1 MDYRTTLKKNTII
14 QILLFLVLIAID
26 QLTKYWAV
34 IKLKDQPSIPL
45 IKNVLELRYLEN
57 NGAAF
62 GFLQNKQWLFYV
74 ITVIVLIAIGFVFV
88 RIIKQ
93 SNLYMQLDAEKIRKK
108 TLKDSAILNY
118 VLVILAAGAIGN
130 LIDRIAHTYVV
141 DFIYFR
147 LINFPIFNFADI
159 CVTCSAIFLVIF
171 LVFIYKDD
179 PEFTIFSKKKDN
191 G

>member
-1 MDYRTTLKKNTII
+1 MKVL
-14 QILLFLVLIAID
+14 QLLI
-26 QLTKYWAV
+26 
-34 IKLKDQPSIPL
+34 
-45 IKNVLELRYLEN
+45 
-57 NGAAF
+57 
-62 GFLQNKQWLFYV
+62 LQNKQWLFYV
-74 ITVIVLIAIGFVFV
+74 ITMIVLIAIVFVFV

-93 SNLYMQLDAEKIRKK
+93 SNQYMQLDAEKIRAK
-108 TLKDSAILNY
+108 TLKDSAIINY

-159 CVTCSAIFLVIF
+159 CVTLSAIFLIIF